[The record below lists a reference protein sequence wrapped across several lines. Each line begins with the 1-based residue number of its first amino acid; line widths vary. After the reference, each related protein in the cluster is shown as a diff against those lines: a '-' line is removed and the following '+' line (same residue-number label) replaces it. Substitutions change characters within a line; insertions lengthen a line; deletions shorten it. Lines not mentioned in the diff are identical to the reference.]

1 MGDELLKIQLD
12 YLRRRYEQLPED
24 MDQRLVAVGEKEV
37 FHFKAF
43 GEECTVR
50 PDGITLGGKP
60 LTGPMGVLV
69 ALYVFHAIKEPVQ
82 LEPVKSFKQI
92 RGAMPYHGA
101 FSARSEKSL
110 IPYVDEIRRN
120 KGTIISA
127 FDGKENEKTKG
138 DFSFTLYPLPKVP
151 LHYIFYLADEEF
163 PASVTCLLASN
174 AELFMPVDGLAD
186 VGEYTAKRIVEIVT
200 R

>member
-1 MGDELLKIQLD
+1 MSDELLKIQRE
-12 YLRRRYEQLPED
+12 YIRRRYDQLPED
-24 MDQRLVAVGEKEV
+24 MDQRLLAIREKDS

-43 GEECTVR
+43 GQPCTVS
-50 PDGITLGGKP
+50 PDGITLGGVP
-60 LTGPMGVLV
+60 ITGPIGVLI
-69 ALYVFHAIKEPVQ
+69 ALYVFHAVRDPVQ
-82 LEPVKSFKQI
+82 IEPVKSFKQI
-92 RGAMPYHGA
+92 KGTTPYHGA

-110 IPYVDEIRRN
+110 IPYVTGIRQN
-120 KGTIISA
+120 KETLLSV
-127 FDGKENEKTKG
+127 FDGKESEGTKG
-138 DFSFTLYPLPKVP
+138 DSSFILYPLPKVP
-151 LHYIFYLADEEF
+151 LQYIFYLADEEF